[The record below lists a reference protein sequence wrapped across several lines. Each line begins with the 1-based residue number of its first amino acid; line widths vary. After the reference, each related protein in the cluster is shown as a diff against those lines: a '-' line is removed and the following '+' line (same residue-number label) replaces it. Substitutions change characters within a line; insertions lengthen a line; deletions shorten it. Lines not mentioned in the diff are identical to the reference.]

1 MVKRIKYHYDNQLHA
16 KFIRE
21 TGEINQGYIVGYSDN
36 FALLQETNRFKLS
49 TFNIFPISK
58 IKKVRFNKWNRYYH
72 KIMVWDGAAERV
84 GSNYPIDLNNWETIF
99 ESIRNQQLKVTVQY
113 ENTKKADA
121 CVLKTT
127 SSLVYIYPPNQ
138 PCFNDTEATGIDF
151 ESISHIQ
158 FDNQTVHLVNR
169 SVKRKKRTFFSLI

>member
-21 TGEINQGYIVGYSDN
+21 TGETNQGYIVGYSDN

-49 TFNIFPISK
+49 TFNIFPISQ

-72 KIMVWDGAAERV
+72 KIMVWDGAIESV

-99 ESIRNQQLKVTVQY
+99 ESIKNQKLKVTVQY

-127 SSLVYIYPPNQ
+127 SKLVYMHPSSQ
-138 PCFNDTEATGIDF
+138 PDVNDTEATGIDF

-158 FDNQTVHLVNR
+158 FDNKTVHVV
-169 SVKRKKRTFFSLI
+169 SGHVKSKKRTLFSLI